1 MDAQPSEG
9 AVGGLFNMTTS
20 MLDSTP
26 VRHRQQLS
34 KYNDIET
41 LLTGIGLQHYVQHL
55 IDGEIDM
62 TVFPTLTEPDL
73 LNLGIKALGA
83 RRRIMMAV
91 QEMSSRI
98 NFQHDVMQQQQNAH
112 TSPPTPLRFNGSV
125 APGDERRS
133 SNGV

>member
-1 MDAQPSEG
+1 
-9 AVGGLFNMTTS
+9 MTTS

-26 VRHRQQLS
+26 VRQRNQLS
-34 KYNDIET
+34 KFNDIET
-41 LLTGIGLQHYVQHL
+41 LLTGIGLQHHVQSF

-62 TVFPTLTEPDL
+62 TVFPTLTEQDL

-91 QEMSSRI
+91 TEMSSRI
-98 NFQHDVMQQQQNAH
+98 NMQHDMMQQQQQIH
-112 TSPPTPLRFNGSV
+112 TTPPTPLRFNGSV

-133 SNGV
+133 SSGGH